1 MGRGRKLSEA
11 DYTDIEISAVR
22 FLAAR
27 EHSQEELR
35 RKLLKRHYDSD
46 QIERVLEEL
55 SASDLLSDARFTE
68 AFVESRIRK
77 GQGPVRIRLEL
88 RERGV
93 ASQLTEEALE
103 AYADQWWNLLKEVHD
118 TKFGCEKADSNKAL
132 AKRARFLESR
142 GFPGELIRALLLD

>member
-1 MGRGRKLSEA
+1 M
-11 DYTDIEISAVR
+11 
-22 FLAAR
+22 AAR

-46 QIERVLEEL
+46 LIERVLEDL
-55 SASDLLSDARFTE
+55 KASGSLSDARFTE

-93 ASQLTEEALE
+93 ASQLSEETLE

-118 TKFGCEKADSNKAL
+118 NKFGCDKAESSKAL

-142 GFPGELIRALLLD
+142 GFPGELIRSLLLD